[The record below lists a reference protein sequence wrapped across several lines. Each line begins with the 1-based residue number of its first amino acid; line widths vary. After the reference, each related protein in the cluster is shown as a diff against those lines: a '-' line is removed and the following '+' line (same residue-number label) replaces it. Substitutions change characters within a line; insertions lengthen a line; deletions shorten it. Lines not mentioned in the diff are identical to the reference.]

1 MNFKIMKNI
10 INEKELERMVK
21 RVVREEKLN
30 NINES
35 LPRRER
41 ERHQTNWRKREFE
54 PYDRERDIMSA
65 FGSYSNDVPPNV
77 ISYLRK
83 NPRAFLRRVVDIY
96 GMDKVLDFIGY
107 QQPEMGE
114 EYDNYMGIFKGK
126 KMSSSDIES
135 AKGDYYLECGKCHG
149 DGCSHCN
156 YEGKVLDNDF
166 IVDDSEDVKSESYG
180 SYMDEVPRPPKK
192 IPLRRPSMPPIK
204 EPNLNQDKYLKP
216 RGLEEEEWIQNAIE
230 KPGSLRRKMGV
241 KKGEKLSPSDIKA
254 KLDSLKAKD
263 EDPTK
268 KGVQG
273 LGKRDLETYRQ
284 LNLAKT
290 LRGL

>member
-1 MNFKIMKNI
+1 
-10 INEKELERMVK
+10 MVK
-21 RVVREEKLN
+21 KVVREEKLN

-54 PYDRERDIMSA
+54 PYDRERDIMNA

-83 NPRAFLRRVVDIY
+83 NPRVFLRRVVDIY

-107 QQPEMGE
+107 RQPEMGE
-114 EYDNYMGIFKGK
+114 EYDNYMGIFKRK
-126 KMSSSDIES
+126 KDIES
-135 AKGDYYLECGKCHG
+135 TEGDYYLECGKCHG

-156 YEGKVLDNDF
+156 YEGKILDNDF
-166 IVDDSEDVKSESYG
+166 IVDDSESYDN
-180 SYMDEVPRPPKK
+180 YMDDVH
-192 IPLRRPSMPPIK
+192 
-204 EPNLNQDKYLKP
+204 
-216 RGLEEEEWIQNAIE
+216 EEEKWIQNAIE
-230 KPGSLRRKMGV
+230 NPGSLRKKMGL
-241 KKGEKLSPSDIKA
+241 KKGEKLSSSDIKS

-263 EDPTK
+263 KDPNK

-273 LGKRDLETYRQ
+273 LGKRDLKTYRQ

>member
-107 QQPEMGE
+107 QQPEME
-114 EYDNYMGIFKGK
+114 EGYDNYM
-126 KMSSSDIES
+126 
-135 AKGDYYLECGKCHG
+135 
-149 DGCSHCN
+149 
-156 YEGKVLDNDF
+156 
-166 IVDDSEDVKSESYG
+166 DDVH
-180 SYMDEVPRPPKK
+180 
-192 IPLRRPSMPPIK
+192 
-204 EPNLNQDKYLKP
+204 
-216 RGLEEEEWIQNAIE
+216 EEEKWIQKAIE

-290 LRGL
+290 LRGLK